1 MKKYGKN
8 AIAGL
13 SALLLLLCSTA
24 SYAKGLAAMRPEDR
38 IATVQKAIQEKNAKW
53 VAGET
58 SLSGLS
64 FQEQQRTVGLNF
76 QLLDV
81 PPLPDSKLTAKA
93 PASIDWR
100 NDGIV
105 AKVKNQGQC
114 GSCWAFALTA
124 ALESYVMRVPAMP
137 KNVELSEQVMLSCS
151 GVGSCNGGTLDGD
164 FLQETGLP
172 PASYYPYAAADTE
185 CGKAKE
191 GWQKAS
197 YKIGAWGSVSRNVE
211 KIKTALAQYGPLPTA
226 LWVYEDL
233 MHYKSGIYS
242 YTSGKKLGGHAILL
256 VGYNDAEQY
265 FILKNSW
272 GEKWGE
278 NGFFKVAY
286 SELNTV
292 VSMGLMTIAYTSN
305 PGNTVVPSGPLSLP
319 EVDTYSPRLMNLRKT
334 MSAL

>member
-13 SALLLLLCSTA
+13 SALLLLLGSAA
-24 SYAKGLAAMRPEDR
+24 SYAEGLSNLKVQDR
-38 IATVQKAIQEKNAKW
+38 VATVQKAIAEKNAKW

-64 FQEQQRTVGLNF
+64 FKEQQRAVGLNF
-76 QLLDV
+76 QMLDV

-124 ALESYVMRVPAMP
+124 ALESYVMRAPAQS

-172 PASYYPYAAADTE
+172 PASYFGYTQQDTP

-191 GWQKAS
+191 GWQKAA
-197 YKIGAWGSVSRNVE
+197 YKIGSWGSINRNLD

-226 LWVYEDL
+226 MWVYEDL
-233 MHYKSGIYS
+233 MHYKSGVYS

-256 VGYNDAEQY
+256 VGYNDAEQC

-272 GEKWGE
+272 GEGWGE
-278 NGFFKVAY
+278 KGFFKVAY
-286 SELNTV
+286 SEINTV
-292 VSMGLMTIAYTSN
+292 VTMGLMSIAYTSDPN
-305 PGNTVVPSGPLSLP
+305 DSVFPAGRLHLQ
-319 EVDTYSPRLMNLRKT
+319 EVDTTSPRLQNTQKSL
-334 MSAL
+334 SAS